1 MTFATQH
8 DAKSQKI
15 SRRPKSLERLAGLT
29 LTPAHQDFL
38 GFVDAGREVGRPAMV
53 WMKLLHQIAVR
64 PRYLARRRALLKS
77 QYLVSLILGDR
88 LSASRTA
95 APRVSASL
103 LCLTPSGKP
112 AVEIR
117 F

>member
-1 MTFATQH
+1 MSFATQH
-8 DAKSQKI
+8 I
-15 SRRPKSLERLAGLT
+15 GHRVLRRRKSLERLAGLS
-29 LTPAHQDFL
+29 LTSAHQDFL
-38 GFVDAGREVGRPAMV
+38 GFVDAGREVSRPAMV
-53 WMKLLHQIAVR
+53 WMKLLHQITVR
-64 PRYLARRRALLKS
+64 PRYFARRRALLKS

-88 LSASRTA
+88 LPAARSA

>member
-1 MTFATQH
+1 MSFATQP
-8 DAKSQKI
+8 KSQRAF
-15 SRRPKSLERLAGLT
+15 RRPKSLERLAELA
-29 LTPAHQDFL
+29 LTPAHQDLF
-38 GFVDAGREVGRPAMV
+38 GFVDPGREIRRPSMV

-64 PRYLARRRALLKS
+64 PRYFARRRALLKS

-88 LSASRTA
+88 LSAARA

>member
-1 MTFATQH
+1 MSFATPR
-8 DAKSQKI
+8 DALARRAA
-15 SRRPKSLERLAGLT
+15 SRSLERLAELT
-29 LTPAHQDFL
+29 LTPAHQDIL
-38 GFVDAGREVGRPAMV
+38 GFVDAGREVGRPSMV
-53 WMKLLHQIAVR
+53 WMKLLHQITVR

-88 LSASRTA
+88 LSTTRAA

-103 LCLTPSGKP
+103 FCLTPSGKA